1 MTPRDL
7 IHVLDE
13 KACLALLSDWVK
25 HKSYSET
32 EGEKALVHHVVGQM
46 QAMGLEAEAQ
56 PFDDGRR
63 ANAIGRWK
71 GVGGGKSLLFNG
83 HLDTN
88 PATEGWTVDPWG
100 GVVDEEF
107 IYGIGVSNMKAGD
120 AAYYCAVKTLIDA
133 GVKLKGDVILTFV
146 VGELQGGVGTVAA
159 IRSGIRADYFV
170 NSEPTDL
177 QAVTMHACAFSF
189 VIELTGN
196 TRHLSKRE
204 HAVDA
209 IMAACDL
216 IPKLNAMTF
225 SGAPSPEHES
235 INRVHVGV
243 VHGALGKELHEW
255 RAPQV
260 SDYCK
265 LKGSGRYAPGQTQE
279 GALADMRRELTALE
293 QRFPGLKTAIRI
305 EKKEGHQSMPAFEV
319 AKDARI
325 VKSINAAYQV
335 VRGEAQPTGAIKPP
349 GFFGTDAGHL
359 YAEAGMEGIVCG
371 PGGRYNTM
379 PDERV
384 EIRDFL
390 DMVRIYMLTI
400 LDICEVA

>member
-32 EGEKALVHHVVGQM
+32 VGEKALVHHVVGQM

-71 GVGGGKSLLFNG
+71 GTGGGKSLLFNG

-100 GVVDEEF
+100 GVVDDEF

-159 IRSGIRADYFV
+159 IRNGIRADYFV

-204 HAVDA
+204 QAVDA

-279 GALADMRRELTALE
+279 GALGDMQRELTALE